1 MKTGSAKVSRE
12 SLEVSRSQK
21 KAKEVSR
28 GQKQLAEVSRESLEN
43 Q

>member
-12 SLEVSRSQK
+12 SLDVSRSQK

-28 GQKQLAEVSRESLEN
+28 SQKQLAEVSRESLEN